1 MKLNFLRILSN
12 LNFAIILLLIIAIF
26 SVIGTI
32 IEQDQ
37 NIDYYYKTY
46 SNLNIYRNINFYQII
61 LLLGLNHVYKTWW
74 FFIALY

>member
-26 SVIGTI
+26 SVVGTI

-37 NIDYYYKTY
+37 SIDYYYKSY
-46 SNLNIYRNINFYQII
+46 SNLYIYSFKN
-61 LLLGLNHVYKTWW
+61 
-74 FFIALY
+74 

>member
-12 LNFAIILLLIIAIF
+12 LNFAIILLLVIATF

-46 SNLNIYRNINFYQII
+46 SNLYIYSNINFYQII

-74 FFIALY
+74 FFC

>member
-46 SNLNIYRNINFYQII
+46 SNLFLYKNINFYQVI
-61 LLLGLNHVYKTWW
+61 L
-74 FFIALY
+74 

>member
-12 LNFAIILLLIIAIF
+12 LNFAIILLLIIATF

-37 NIDYYYKTY
+37 TFDYYIQNY
-46 SNLNIYRNINFYQII
+46 STNLFLTSLTLSTLI
-61 LLLGLNHVYKTWW
+61 LIFG
-74 FFIALY
+74 IG